1 MTSAP
6 TGAPPTFDSQNYA
19 MWAVKM
25 KTFLKGADLWSSVKS
40 DAPPAELRE
49 NPTVQQQRF
58 YTEENAKK
66 YKALSMI
73 HAAVSET
80 IFIRIMDCE
89 IAKGAWDRLSEEF
102 QGSIKTKQMQVLNL
116 RREFELI
123 RMTEVEVVKDFVD
136 RLMKIVNQIRLLGES
151 MPDARVVEKVL
162 VSLPEKFES
171 KISSLEDS
179 RDLSQISIAEL
190 VNSLQAVELRKENRI
205 GQATETTLVAKF
217 KGKAQVS
224 KFKGN
229 FNNNNEKK
237 GKKEEFQRNFQSD
250 LFCSKCN
257 RKGHLE
263 KFCRSKAP
271 AKCWNCNKLGHLAR
285 DCRNKSQPQNSQVKR
300 DDQEVEEIALMAKM
314 EVHKTVEGKEDTWLL
329 DSGCTHHMTPNGSLF
344 DTVHPCNFLR
354 VRMGDGKLV
363 HVQGKGNIEV
373 PTLSGTKTKFTTLY
387 VPDLHQGLISIGQLL
402 EDDYD
407 VHFFDKKCEIRDAQ
421 KNLIV
426 VVKMVDRSFPI
437 NWGEV
442 LENVNRTESKA
453 VEGKTPYEAWFD
465 KNPQV
470 GHLKIF
476 GSPCYAWVPKM
487 RRDKL
492 DSRADICI
500 FVGYSLHS
508 KGYRLY
514 NIESQKIIV
523 ARDVKVDEHSI
534 WNLEDKK
541 IIHAVTPVLNA
552 MQDEDEEDEE
562 VNQPK
567 LILEEDEDNI
577 PIRGTRSLSDI
588 YERCN
593 VAVEEPSCFEEAY
606 DIPEWEQAMKQELE
620 MIEKNGTSNLVDR
633 PSNRK
638 IYGQSIAWT
647 YGSRKENLE
656 VLEEYQN
663 PWNSVSEEYNDAIQ
677 CFNKLLLDVINK
689 AILRMT
695 EKEKEKEK
703 VMVVEV
709 TLSKDA

>member
-1 MTSAP
+1 MC
-6 TGAPPTFDSQNYA
+6 
-19 MWAVKM
+19 AVKM
-25 KTFLKGADLWSSVKS
+25 KIFLKGVDLWSSVES
-40 DAPPAELRE
+40 DAPPTKLRE

-58 YTEENAKK
+58 YAEENAKK

-80 IFIRIMDCE
+80 IFIRIMDYE
-89 IAKGAWDRLSEEF
+89 TAKGAWDRLSKEF

-123 RMTEVEVVKDFVD
+123 RMMEVEAVKDFVD
-136 RLMKIVNQIRLLGES
+136 RLMKVVNQIRLLGES

-179 RDLSQISIAEL
+179 RDLLQISIVEL

-205 GQATETTLVAKF
+205 SHATETALVAKF

-224 KFKGN
+224 KFK
-229 FNNNNEKK
+229 
-237 GKKEEFQRNFQSD
+237 
-250 LFCSKCN
+250 
-257 RKGHLE
+257 
-263 KFCRSKAP
+263 
-271 AKCWNCNKLGHLAR
+271 
-285 DCRNKSQPQNSQVKR
+285 VKR

-344 DTVHPCNFLR
+344 DIVLPCNCLR

-363 HVQGKGNIEV
+363 RVQGKGNIEV
-373 PTLSGTKTKFTTLY
+373 RTLSGTKTKFTTLY

-402 EDDYD
+402 EEDYD

-442 LENVNRTESKA
+442 LANAVSTDERELWHKRLGHCNYQLLASLSRRELVKA
-453 VEGKTPYEAWFD
+453 AEGKTPYETWFD

-476 GSPCYAWVPKM
+476 GSPCYAWVPEI

-508 KGYRLY
+508 KGYKLY
-514 NIESQKIIV
+514 NIESQKIIM
-523 ARDVKVDEHSI
+523 ARDVKMDEHSI
-534 WNLEDKK
+534 WNWEDKK
-541 IIHAVTPVLNA
+541 IIYAVTPVLNV
-552 MQDEDEEDEE
+552 MQDEDEDEEDKE
-562 VNQPK
+562 VNQPE
-567 LILEEDEDNI
+567 LILEEDEDDI
-577 PIRGTRSLSDI
+577 PIRGTQSLSDI

-593 VAVEEPSCFEEAY
+593 AAIEEPSCFEEAY

-620 MIEKNGTSNLVDR
+620 TIEKNGT
-633 PSNRK
+633 
-638 IYGQSIAWT
+638 
-647 YGSRKENLE
+647 
-656 VLEEYQN
+656 
-663 PWNSVSEEYNDAIQ
+663 
-677 CFNKLLLDVINK
+677 
-689 AILRMT
+689 
-695 EKEKEKEK
+695 
-703 VMVVEV
+703 
-709 TLSKDA
+709 